1 MECLE
6 EGGLWDVTPTIQNG
20 QYVHDVMGVADAN
33 DKQWY
38 LTKLEKK
45 VNKDTIPL
53 MKAADNSYALYRLDI
68 DSLRKRMGDLRFRN
82 VKDDSGIW
90 ARDFHGA
97 YEGQG
102 TESRYNGFQL
112 GYDYAANEKSL
123 YGFFAERNISN
134 PKYSHGSSKDHAL
147 VGGLYG
153 TWLGDSGVYTDVVAK
168 WGRDDTSLKSWG
180 GYPDSANYRT
190 HNESLSVEW
199 GKTFTRDDGLFV
211 EPEARMVF
219 GRLGSKNYTTSLG
232 KMVSMGRYD
241 SAIGKLGVLFGRRVT
256 GEEHPYDYCLK
267 ASVLHEFGG
276 ERDFHLAAPDGET
289 MDYSEE
295 YKDTWYEARFG
306 GAWHVNDHTS
316 LYADVKRSFGGDWHK
331 KWQWNLGIN
340 WQF

>member
-82 VKDDSGIW
+82 VKNDSGIW

-112 GYDYAANEKSL
+112 GYDYAANEKSV
-123 YGFFAERNISN
+123 YRFFAERNISN

-168 WGRDDTSLKSWG
+168 
-180 GYPDSANYRT
+180 
-190 HNESLSVEW
+190 
-199 GKTFTRDDGLFV
+199 
-211 EPEARMVF
+211 
-219 GRLGSKNYTTSLG
+219 
-232 KMVSMGRYD
+232 
-241 SAIGKLGVLFGRRVT
+241 
-256 GEEHPYDYCLK
+256 
-267 ASVLHEFGG
+267 
-276 ERDFHLAAPDGET
+276 
-289 MDYSEE
+289 
-295 YKDTWYEARFG
+295 
-306 GAWHVNDHTS
+306 
-316 LYADVKRSFGGDWHK
+316 
-331 KWQWNLGIN
+331 
-340 WQF
+340 